1 MRFGQ
6 QSFKIELDGD
16 SKNTVLF
23 WNIHKTIV
31 APPEEKDGFKGL
43 IMTIDPDGGG
53 DNLENGLDAITYAI
67 RSDWTDASTH
77 EAGFAGKSQYY
88 PKWMPKNFVELTAL
102 GDECV
107 DGNASYQW

>member
-1 MRFGQ
+1 MAYRITSIADDSYHGTTCL
-6 QSFKIELDGD
+6 INNLD
-16 SKNTVLF
+16 
-23 WNIHKTIV
+23 IHNESML

-88 PKWMPKNFVELTAL
+88 PK
-102 GDECV
+102 
-107 DGNASYQW
+107 